1 MPGET
6 ACDLLIRA
14 GRVVDPA
21 TNRDG
26 PGSVAVRG
34 ERIVQVGP
42 SHGAAARTF
51 EFPDS
56 ILLPGLIDLHA
67 HPAREGSIFGVD
79 ADVELLPRGT
89 TTVLSQGDAG
99 AANWKHFRETTIER
113 SRTRVRLALNLST
126 IGESQ
131 STCLGNLDDVNADA
145 CVHAFDDDPGKHLW
159 GIAVNVSHVA
169 CGSTDP
175 RAVMDRALQAAERTC
190 RPLLYGMR
198 RPEDWSFAEQ
208 LALLRPG
215 DVVTYCFR
223 REPHCIVEGGQVH
236 PAIRAARERGI
247 LFDVGHGMGS
257 FDFATAEAAIADG
270 FSPDTI
276 STDYQSRHR
285 GQSPPHS
292 LPRTMAKLRAAGLTE
307 SDVFAAVTVR
317 PARLLGMANE
327 IGSLTPGA
335 CADLTVL
342 RWNDT
347 APPLVDVHGAT
358 RPGGSWE
365 TLLVVRA
372 GQVVSRPAL

>member
-1 MPGET
+1 MPAET
-6 ACDLLIRA
+6 VFDLLIRA

-21 TNRDG
+21 MNRDG
-26 PGSVAVRG
+26 PGSVAITG
-34 ERIVQVGP
+34 EHIAEAGTCLA
-42 SHGAAARTF
+42 SALDTF
-51 EFPDS
+51 DFPDG

-67 HPAREGSIFGVD
+67 HPACEGSIFGVEP
-79 ADVELLPRGT
+79 DVELLPHGT

-99 AANWKHFRETTIER
+99 AANWPHFRETTIER

-126 IGESQ
+126 IGEARGA
-131 STCLGNLDDVNADA
+131 CLANIADIDVAA
-145 CVHAFDDDPGKHLW
+145 CVRAFDDDPGGHLW

-175 RAVMDRALQAAERTC
+175 GFVMARALEAAEKTG

-198 RPEDWSFAEQ
+198 RPEEWPFAEQ

-223 REPHCIVEGGQVH
+223 REPHCIVEHGRVH

-257 FDFATAEAAIADG
+257 FDFATAEAAISDG
-270 FSPDTI
+270 FAPDTI
-276 STDYQSRHR
+276 STDYQARHR

-292 LPRTMAKLRAAGLTE
+292 LLRTMAKLRAAGLTE
-307 SDVFAAVTVR
+307 SDVFAAVTTL
-317 PARLLGMANE
+317 PAQVLGMASE
-327 IGSLTPGA
+327 IGCLMPGA

-342 RWNDT
+342 RWNDD
-347 APPLVDVHGAT
+347 APPLVDVYGAA
-358 RPGGSWE
+358 RAGGAWE

-372 GQVVSRPAL
+372 GQVISRPAM